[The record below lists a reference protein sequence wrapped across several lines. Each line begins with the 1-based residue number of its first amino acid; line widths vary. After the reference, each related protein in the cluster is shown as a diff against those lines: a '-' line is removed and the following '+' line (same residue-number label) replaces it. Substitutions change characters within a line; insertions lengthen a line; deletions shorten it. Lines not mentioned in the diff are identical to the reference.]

1 MVEHQND
8 LLNIITDKCLGHAK
22 PTIKAKA
29 NECIMLMFDCTEA
42 FNEAQDAL
50 LGLAGNKNIKVSYI
64 IVVNFIFQ
72 IMTCGTQLIASL
84 LEAYGLKKIQ
94 FNIYNEQMI
103 KNA

>member
-1 MVEHQND
+1 MKDSNPGALEKALICLEAFLMKIKSTVMVEHQND

-50 LGLAGNKNIKVSYI
+50 LRLAGNKNIKVSYI
-64 IVVNFIFQ
+64 IVVNFIF
-72 IMTCGTQLIASL
+72 
-84 LEAYGLKKIQ
+84 
-94 FNIYNEQMI
+94 
-103 KNA
+103 